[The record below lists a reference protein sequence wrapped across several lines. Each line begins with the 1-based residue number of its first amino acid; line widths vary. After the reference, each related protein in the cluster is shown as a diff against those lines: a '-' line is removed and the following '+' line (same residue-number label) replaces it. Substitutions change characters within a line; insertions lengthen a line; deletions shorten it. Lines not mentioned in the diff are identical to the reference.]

1 MKPQRHIRKEF
12 ISILLVS
19 NTGGKNKEIRL
30 SCPVYRLLR
39 CTPVFIFAVVLILVG
54 LLYFQQKQVQQL
66 RAQLE
71 PYTKQIEQQETQ
83 LAQMSAENQ
92 RLADENTQLKEEA
105 ETVTEPQPEESLY
118 QDAPNGYPY
127 MGAGGILVSPYSDA
141 QPYMSINTHTDGEIV
156 AGGDGTIT
164 SVSSDDTYPLIVEIA
179 HEDGYITRYLSNETA
194 QTQIEENTQVKMGDT
209 LFTITV
215 DNTQFDYQIIYKN
228 EPIDPLA
235 VIEAK
240 G

>member
-1 MKPQRHIRKEF
+1 MKPQRHIRKET

-19 NTGGKNKEIRL
+19 NTGGKGKEIRM
-30 SCPVYRLLR
+30 SRSVYRLLR
-39 CTPVFIFAVVLILVG
+39 YVPFVILAVFVVLIG
-54 LLYFQQKQVQQL
+54 LIYFEQKEMIAL

-71 PYTKQIEQQETQ
+71 PYTQQIEQQEAK
-83 LAQMSAENQ
+83 LADLNAENKK
-92 RLADENTQLKEEA
+92 LTDENTLLKQEMETAEE
-105 ETVTEPQPEESLY
+105 EEKNPY

-127 MGAGGILVSPYSDA
+127 MGTGGILVSAYSA
-141 QPYMSINTHTDGEIV
+141 EQPYMSINTHTDGTIV
-156 AGGDGTIT
+156 AGGDGTVT
-164 SVSSDDTYPLIVEIA
+164 SVSSDDTYPLIVEIQHA
-179 HEDGYITRYLSNETA
+179 DGYITRYLSNEA
-194 QTQIEENTQVKMGDT
+194 VQTQLQEDTQVNTGDA

-228 EPIDPLA
+228 KPIDPLV

>member
-30 SCPVYRLLR
+30 SRPVYRLLR
-39 CTPVFIFAVVLILVG
+39 YIPVLILAVVLILIGV
-54 LLYFQQKQVQQL
+54 LYFQQRQMYQL

-71 PYTKQIEQQETQ
+71 PYTKQIEQQEAQ
-83 LAQMSAENQ
+83 LAQMSAENKK
-92 RLADENTQLKEEA
+92 LADENTQLKGEM
-105 ETVTEPQPEESLY
+105 ETATQPEENPY

-127 MGAGGILVSPYSDA
+127 MGTGGILVSPYSDE

-164 SVSSDDTYPLIVEIA
+164 SVSSDDTYPLIVEIQHA
-179 HEDGYITRYLSNETA
+179 DGYITRYLSNEAA
-194 QTQIEENTQVKMGDT
+194 QTQLEENTQVKMGDT

-228 EPIDPLA
+228 KPIDPLV

>member
-1 MKPQRHIRKEF
+1 MKSQRHIRKEF
-12 ISILLVS
+12 ISILLIS
-19 NTGGKNKEIRL
+19 HTGEKNKEIRL
-30 SCPVYRLLR
+30 SGEIYRLLR
-39 CTPVFIFAVVLILVG
+39 LIPIAALAVVLILIG
-54 LLYFQQKQVQQL
+54 LLFFEQRQVQQL
-66 RAQLE
+66 EARLE
-71 PYTKQIEQQETQ
+71 PYTKQLEQQEAQ
-83 LAQMSAENQ
+83 LAKINAEKQ
-92 RLADENTQLKEEA
+92 KLADENTQLKA
-105 ETVTEPQPEESLY
+105 EMETAAQQEESPY

-127 MGAGGILVSPYSDA
+127 MGAGGILISPYSDA

-164 SVSSDDTYPLIVEIA
+164 SVSSDDTYPLIVEIK
-179 HEDGYITRYLSNETA
+179 HEDGYITRYLSNEAVQA
-194 QTQIEENTQVKMGDT
+194 QLQEDTQVKMGDT

-228 EPIDPLA
+228 KPIDPLA

>member
-1 MKPQRHIRKEF
+1 MKPQRHIRKEV

-19 NTGGKNKEIRL
+19 NIGGKSKELQMSRSFYCFLRSIPL
-30 SCPVYRLLR
+30 LLLAVFLVMIGLVY
-39 CTPVFIFAVVLILVG
+39 F
-54 LLYFQQKQVQQL
+54 KQREVSTL

-83 LAQMSAENQ
+83 LANLNAENKK
-92 RLADENTQLKEEA
+92 LADENTQLKEEM
-105 ETVTEPQPEESLY
+105 ETTTQTQPEENPY

-127 MGAGGILVSPYSDA
+127 MGAGGILVSSYSAD

-156 AGGDGTIT
+156 AGGDGIIT
-164 SVSSDDTYPLIVEIA
+164 SIGSDETYPLIMEIQ
-179 HEDGYITRYLSNETA
+179 HEDGYITRYLSNEAA
-194 QTQIEENTQVKMGDT
+194 QTQLQENEQVKTGDL
-209 LFTITV
+209 LFKITV

-228 EPIDPLA
+228 EPIDPLV

>member
-1 MKPQRHIRKEF
+1 M
-12 ISILLVS
+12 
-19 NTGGKNKEIRL
+19 
-30 SCPVYRLLR
+30 Y
-39 CTPVFIFAVVLILVG
+39 
-54 LLYFQQKQVQQL
+54 QL

-71 PYTKQIEQQETQ
+71 PYTKQIEQQEAQ
-83 LAQMSAENQ
+83 LAQMSAENKK
-92 RLADENTQLKEEA
+92 LADENTQLKGEM
-105 ETVTEPQPEESLY
+105 ETATQPEENPY

-127 MGAGGILVSPYSDA
+127 MGTGGILISPYSDA

-164 SVSSDDTYPLIVEIA
+164 SVSSDDTYPLIVEIQHA
-179 HEDGYITRYLSNETA
+179 DGYITRYLSNEAA
-194 QTQIEENTQVKMGDT
+194 QTQLEENTQVKMGDT

-228 EPIDPLA
+228 KPIDPLV

>member
-30 SCPVYRLLR
+30 SRLVYRSLR
-39 CTPVFIFAVVLILVG
+39 YIPILILVFAFIMIG
-54 LLYFQQKQVQQL
+54 LLYFQKKQILQL

-71 PYTKQIEQQETQ
+71 PYTKQIEQQEAQ
-83 LAQMSAENQ
+83 LARISAENQ
-92 RLADENTQLKEEA
+92 KLVNENTQLKEEI
-105 ETVTEPQPEESLY
+105 ETATQLEENPY

-127 MGAGGILVSPYSDA
+127 MGAGGIVLSAYSDE
-141 QPYMSINTHTDGEIV
+141 QPYMSINTHTDGAIV

-164 SVSSDDTYPLIVEIA
+164 SVSSDDTYPFIVEIK
-179 HEDGYITRYLSNETA
+179 HEDGYITRYLSNEA
-194 QTQIEENTQVKMGDT
+194 VQTQLQEDTQVKMGDT

-228 EPIDPLA
+228 KPIDPLV

>member
-19 NTGGKNKEIRL
+19 NIGGKSREIRMSRSFYCFL
-30 SCPVYRLLR
+30 HRVPLLLLA
-39 CTPVFIFAVVLILVG
+39 VFLVLLGVIF
-54 LLYFQQKQVQQL
+54 FKQREVSAL
-66 RAQLE
+66 HAQLE

-83 LAQMSAENQ
+83 LANLNAEN
-92 RLADENTQLKEEA
+92 RKLADENTQLKEEIETAA
-105 ETVTEPQPEESLY
+105 ETQPEENPY

-127 MGAGGILVSPYSDA
+127 MGAGGILVSSYSDD

-164 SVSSDDTYPLIVEIA
+164 SISSDETYPLIMEIQ
-179 HEDGYITRYLSNETA
+179 HQDGYITRYLSNEAA
-194 QTQIEENTQVKMGDT
+194 QTPLQENAQVKTGDM
-209 LFTITV
+209 LFKITV
-215 DNTQFDYQIIYKN
+215 DNTQFDYQIIYNN
-228 EPIDPLA
+228 EPIDPLV

>member
-19 NTGGKNKEIRL
+19 NMGGKNKEIRL
-30 SCPVYRLLR
+30 SRPVYRSLR
-39 CTPVFIFAVVLILVG
+39 YMPILILAVVLILIG
-54 LLYFQQKQVQQL
+54 LLFFQQKQMQQL
-66 RAQLE
+66 RAQIE
-71 PYTKQIEQQETQ
+71 PYTKQIEQQEAQ
-83 LAQMSAENQ
+83 IAQMNVENQ
-92 RLADENTQLKEEA
+92 KLANENTQLKEEVEA
-105 ETVTEPQPEESLY
+105 ATEVEESPY

-141 QPYMSINTHTDGEIV
+141 QPYMSINTHTDGAIV

-164 SVSSDDTYPLIVEIA
+164 SVSSDDTYPLIVEIK
-179 HEDGYITRYLSNETA
+179 HEDGYITRYLCNEAA
-194 QTQIEENTQVKMGDT
+194 QTQLEENTQVKMGDT

-228 EPIDPLA
+228 KPIDPLV